1 MKIIAKTFAGLEE
14 VLAKEIEKMGGQQ
27 IECLK
32 RAVKYEG
39 SKELLY
45 QSNYLLRSALRIL
58 VPFLEF
64 EITHPKALYQ
74 NSYDFDWNTF
84 LNPSMTFAID
94 AAINSD
100 FYRHSNYP
108 ALILKDAI
116 VDRIRKDR
124 GIRPSVDPQ
133 HPDVKINL
141 HIFNNKVTLS
151 LDSSG
156 NSLHKRGYR
165 NLTVAAPI
173 NEVLAAG
180 MILLSG
186 WEGNLPFLDPMC
198 GSGTLVIEAAS
209 LALNRPP
216 LYLRPS
222 FGFMQWKDFD
232 AALWEKI
239 LKENNEK
246 IKSNTPFDI
255 IGRDINNKG
264 VSAAGKNCLAAELYR
279 NITIEK
285 GDFFKMAKISDNGVI
300 MTNPPYDE
308 RMELTDTIGY
318 YKKLGDTL
326 KQQYTGWSAWIISSN
341 PEGLKNLG
349 LKPSA
354 KKTLFNGPLEC
365 KFQRFDMYAGS
376 KKTKLSQKDS

>member
-14 VLAKEIEKMGGQQ
+14 VLAKEIENIGGQQ
-27 IECLK
+27 IEVIK

-39 SKELLY
+39 NLELLY
-45 QSNYLLRSALRIL
+45 QSNYLLRSALRVL
-58 VPFLEF
+58 VPFAAF

-74 NSYDFDWNTF
+74 NSYDFNWNTY

-100 FYRHSNYP
+100 LFRHSNYP
-108 ALILKDAI
+108 ALMLKDAI
-116 VDRIRKDR
+116 ADRIRKDK
-124 GIRPSVDPQ
+124 GIRPSVNTQ
-133 HPDVKINL
+133 NPDVKINL
-141 HIFNNKVTLS
+141 HIFKNKVTLS

-180 MILLSG
+180 MILISG
-186 WEGNLPFLDPMC
+186 WDGQLPFLDPMC

-232 AALWEKI
+232 TSLWEKV

-246 IKSNTPFDI
+246 IKATSHFDI

-264 VSAAGKNCLAAELYR
+264 VSAAGKNCLAAELYQ
-279 NITIEK
+279 NIIIEK
-285 GDFFKMAKISDNGVI
+285 GDFFKMPKIADRGVI

-308 RMELTDTIGY
+308 RMELTDTISY
-318 YKKLGDTL
+318 YKKIGDTL
-326 KQQYTGWSAWIISSN
+326 KQEYTDWSAWIISSN

-354 KKTLFNGPLEC
+354 KKNLFNGPLEC

-376 KKTKLSQKDS
+376 KKFKPNQKDY

>member
-1 MKIIAKTFAGLEE
+1 MKIIAKTFAGLEV
-14 VLAKEIEKMGGQQ
+14 VLAKEIENIGGQQ
-27 IECLK
+27 IEPLK

-39 SKELLY
+39 NQELLY

-64 EITHPKALYQ
+64 EINQPKDLFQ
-74 NSYDFDWNTF
+74 NAYHFNWNTF

-94 AAINSD
+94 AAVNSD

-108 ALILKDAI
+108 ALMLKDAI
-116 VDRIRKDR
+116 ADRIRKEK
-124 GIRPSVDPQ
+124 GIRPSVDTQ
-133 HPDVKINL
+133 NPDVKINL
-141 HIFNNKVTLS
+141 HIFKNKVTLS

-180 MILLSG
+180 MILISG
-186 WEGNLPFLDPMC
+186 WDGSMPFLDPMC

-209 LALNRPP
+209 IALNRPP

-232 AALWEKI
+232 AGLWDQI
-239 LKENNEK
+239 LKENNGK
-246 IKSNTPFDI
+246 IKSTSNFDI

-279 NITIEK
+279 NIIIEK
-285 GDFFKMAKISDNGVI
+285 GDFFKMPKIADQGLI
-300 MTNPPYDE
+300 ITNPPYDE

-376 KKTKLSQKDS
+376 KKTKPNQKDF